1 MSSTTQDLEL
11 IGVRDL
17 FSWSVSICYVMI
29 TVNMYVSISISL
41 IVNNTRQF
49 LIILYDFSPRNF
61 LIRHLNERYHQKDL
75 SLFFYAIFST
85 FPQIALDIIGM
96 CSKCLN

>member
-41 IVNNTRQF
+41 HVI
-49 LIILYDFSPRNF
+49 S
-61 LIRHLNERYHQKDL
+61 
-75 SLFFYAIFST
+75 
-85 FPQIALDIIGM
+85 
-96 CSKCLN
+96 